1 MLFSVGM
8 KIFLVGYMACG
19 KSRKGRVMAK
29 EQGRRFIDLD
39 AYIIDREK
47 CSIAEIFT
55 RVGEQG
61 FRKLERQYEANIT
74 ALYLAEL
81 KSFGRIVGCV

>member
-1 MLFSVGM
+1 MYP
-8 KIFLVGYMACG
+8 LVRSEVDSA
-19 KSRKGRVMAK
+19 
-29 EQGRRFIDLD
+29 LD
-39 AYIIDREK
+39 YLIRHQSEDGAWHLSYQ
-47 CSIAEIFT
+47 F
-55 RVGEQG
+55 GEQEG